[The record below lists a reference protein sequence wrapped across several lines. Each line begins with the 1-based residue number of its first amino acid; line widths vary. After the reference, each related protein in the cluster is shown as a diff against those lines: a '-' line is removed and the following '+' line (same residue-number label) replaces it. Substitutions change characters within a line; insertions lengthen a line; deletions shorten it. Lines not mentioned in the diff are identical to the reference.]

1 MAVSSGR
8 DTLIFTVNHRLARYL
23 FCKHSEQQ
31 KRDGKKAWETPSI
44 YEIKS
49 WFKSQWLQLN
59 SDHFLL
65 SEIQSIKIW
74 ESIIKNSPE
83 SQQQTNQQG
92 IINQWSLLNKHSAAK
107 RASEAYRLITEYRI
121 QIPSNPLELSEEN
134 KLFLKWMK
142 EYSVFLHQN
151 KAIDSA
157 ALIDIVREGM
167 KSKKIFIPESIELN
181 GFEEITP
188 QLQTWL
194 DFLNSQ
200 QKQIALN
207 PDPND
212 SLSSLNKTPYQ
223 TKI

>member
-23 FCKHSEQQ
+23 LFKHSEQQ
-31 KRDGKKAWETPSI
+31 KKDGKKAWETPSI

-83 SQQQTNQQG
+83 SQQQTNRQG

-107 RASEAYRLITEYRI
+107 RASEAYRLITEFRI

-151 KAIDSA
+151 KAIDSV

-167 KSKKIFIPESIELN
+167 KSEKIFIPESIELN

-194 DFLNSQ
+194 GLFKFTAKTNSF
-200 QKQIALN
+200 K
-207 PDPND
+207 
-212 SLSSLNKTPYQ
+212 SRSK
-223 TKI
+223 